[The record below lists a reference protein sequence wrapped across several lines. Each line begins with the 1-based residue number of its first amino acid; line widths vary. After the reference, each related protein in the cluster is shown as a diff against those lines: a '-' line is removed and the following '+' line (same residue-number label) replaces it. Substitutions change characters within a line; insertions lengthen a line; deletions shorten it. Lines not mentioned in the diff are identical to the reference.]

1 MSDAESGWI
10 VELETSGA
18 AAATFSA
25 ALAGLGYAVTEFET
39 APGGRWR
46 VELYCAARPDHPALV
61 AAVALAAAATG
72 APEPDFAV
80 RPLPARDWLA
90 ENRAS
95 FQPLRAGRYFIH
107 PTDFADRPP
116 AGSISLAL
124 DAATAFGTGGHGTTR
139 GCLMALDRLARRR
152 KPRRILDMG
161 CGSGILAIAA
171 AKTWRTPVLAVDI
184 DAEAVRVAGENARG
198 NGVAAL
204 VRAKRANGFANTAI
218 GRAAPFDLILA
229 NILAKPL
236 VAMAPALA
244 RCLAPGGTAVLSGLL
259 VEQETQ
265 VLAAYRAQRLSFV
278 RRLIVEGWCTLLLA
292 R

>member
-1 MSDAESGWI
+1 MSGPGWI
-10 VELETSGA
+10 VELETSGE

-25 ALAGLGYAVTEFET
+25 ALAGLGHAVTEFET
-39 APGGRWR
+39 SPGGPWR
-46 VELYCAARPDHPALV
+46 VELYCPTMPDRPALV
-61 AAVALAAAATG
+61 AAVALAAAAAG

-107 PTDFADRPP
+107 PTDFAGRPP
-116 AGSISLAL
+116 AGSLALAL

-139 GCLMALDRLARRR
+139 GCLMALDGLARRR

-171 AKTWRTPVLAVDI
+171 AKTWRRPVLAVDI
-184 DAEAVRVAGENARG
+184 DAEAVRVAGANARR
-198 NGVAAL
+198 NGVATL
-204 VRAKRANGFANTAI
+204 VRAIRADGFANTAI
-218 GRAAPFDLILA
+218 SRRAPFDLILA
-229 NILAKPL
+229 NILARPL

-244 RCLAPGGTAVLSGLL
+244 RRLAPGGVAVLSGLL

-265 VLAAYRAQRLSFV
+265 LLAAYRAQRLRFV
-278 RRLIVEGWCTLLLA
+278 RRLILEGWCTLVLA